1 MITDGWLLI
10 DLIDSRGKKEKN
22 SDIFY
27 DSLTIMNVGG
37 DDDSGESDSELLGN
51 VDYRPLQASELD
63 ISHVLLD
70 DLHSTFIIFY
80 SYHPRR
86 LHGDVCR
93 SMSVFIGFCRS
104 LSVSFVSYFP

>member
-1 MITDGWLLI
+1 MLI

-70 DLHSTFIIFY
+70 DLHSTFIIFLMQVKNVY
-80 SYHPRR
+80 EYDISIYRKF
-86 LHGDVCR
+86 
-93 SMSVFIGFCRS
+93 VFVI
-104 LSVSFVSYFP
+104 YK